1 MNISS
6 HTHTQTSAV
15 SLFITLKW
23 SEHINFNFVYHT
35 QSEWVIVKLSKAITI
50 EKSKWVGFN
59 ANNTPHPTDS
69 TGVAN
74 SDICQKYGSRQK

>member
-1 MNISS
+1 MI
-6 HTHTQTSAV
+6 
-15 SLFITLKW
+15 
-23 SEHINFNFVYHT
+23 Y
-35 QSEWVIVKLSKAITI
+35 KLSKAITI

-74 SDICQKYGSRQK
+74 SDMCQKYGSRQK